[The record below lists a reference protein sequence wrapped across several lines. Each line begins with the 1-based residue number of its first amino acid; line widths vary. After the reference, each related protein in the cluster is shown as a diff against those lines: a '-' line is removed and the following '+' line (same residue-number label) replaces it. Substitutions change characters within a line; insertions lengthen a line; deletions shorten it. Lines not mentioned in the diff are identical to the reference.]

1 MAKRMLLLLTSL
13 IFSCLSPAV
22 LASTGQPVK
31 PVTVGIIVPLQH
43 QAMDEIVAGF
53 KSELTKHYHGPVNV
67 LVKNAQ
73 GDPSLQRAIIQSY
86 DSTGVDLVA
95 PIGTSTS
102 QMTMSMVK
110 DKPVVTVAAMMTEK
124 ERVQHDP
131 QNVAGVLDEI
141 STEDQINFIHRAYPD
156 IKKITLVHSADD
168 KVFAEVDGVKKAAKA
183 NDMTVQ
189 ALMVQQLPDM
199 YTISQRIDND
209 SQAVFVLKDSLIV
222 SGIRTLEKEAQK
234 RHIPVISSD
243 QGSVEQGAAFALGVP
258 ERQIGVVGAKVAARI
273 LNGEAPAHIP
283 LQTMT
288 DYSVFVNITAAK
300 KQGLDVA
307 ALKQVAKQ
315 DSYAVVKVKNLGA

>member
-1 MAKRMLLLLTSL
+1 MAKRLLILLTSI
-13 IFSCLSPAV
+13 IFSCLSLST

-53 KSELTKHYHGPVNV
+53 KDELAKQYDGPVNV

-73 GDPSLQRAIIQSY
+73 GDPNLQRAIIQSY
-86 DSTGVDLVA
+86 NSTGVDLVA

-110 DKPVVTVAAMMTEK
+110 DKPVVTVAALMTEK
-124 ERVQHDP
+124 ERLQHDP

-141 STEDQINFIHRAYPD
+141 SSKDQINFIHQAYPK
-156 IKKITLVHSADD
+156 IKKLTLVHSADD
-168 KVFAEVDGVKKAAKA
+168 KVFAEVDAVKQAAKA
-183 NDMTVQ
+183 NGLTVQ
-189 ALMVQQLPDM
+189 TLMVQQLPDM
-199 YTISQRIDND
+199 YTISQRIDSD

-258 ERQIGVVGAKVAARI
+258 ERQIGVVGADIAAKI
-273 LNGEAPAHIP
+273 LKGEAPAKIP

-288 DYSVFVNITAAK
+288 NYSVFVNKTAAQ
-300 KQGLDVA
+300 KQGLDITTLEQA
-307 ALKQVAKQ
+307 AKR
-315 DSYAVVKVKNLGA
+315 DNYAVVTVKNLGA